1 MCSRPTVRRT
11 ILTAF
16 LYSVMMAMAA
26 RALAETNIL
35 GKPLEPCCEGVGFYR
50 NGMCSTGEEDYG
62 THTVCASV
70 TQKFLDYTK
79 SRGNDLQTPHVAY
92 GFKGLKPGDKWCLC
106 AGRWKEALL
115 AGKEYTPPIVP
126 KSTNQ
131 ATLRIVDVVTLLEH
145 DISSS
150 GPLTIQ

>member
-1 MCSRPTVRRT
+1 MSPRFTLSTVY
-11 ILTAF
+11 ILII
-16 LYSVMMAMAA
+16 MMSMSA
-26 RALAETNIL
+26 RALAEKNL
-35 GKPLEPCCEGVGFYR
+35 FGNPLEPCCEGVGFYR
-50 NGMCSTGEEDYG
+50 NGMCSTGEEDHG

-70 TQKFLDYTK
+70 TQKFLEFSR

-115 AGKEYTPPIVP
+115 AGKEYAPPIVP
-126 KSTNQ
+126 RATNQ
-131 ATLRIVDVVTLLEH
+131 ATLRIVDVDTLLEH

-150 GPLTIQ
+150 AGPPALK